1 MEPSGTLKTVSCAS
15 PIPGRPGGFSHAV
28 WRPAGL
34 IYVAFLL
41 AGLLAGRLG
50 APAAVA
56 AGGVACIAGAVA
68 FGSRLPA
75 LRVAGRQLLI
85 SQEMAAGEPM
95 GGPPRTAAAPAS
107 SP

>member
-1 MEPSGTLKTVSCAS
+1 MVPDELR
-15 PIPGRPGGFSHAV
+15 GRVMATYSMMFMGMAPFGA
-28 WRPAGL
+28 L
-34 IYVAFLL
+34 I

-56 AGGVACIAGAVA
+56 AGGTACIAGAVF

-85 SQEMAAGEPM
+85 SQETAAGDPM
-95 GGPPRTAAAPAS
+95 GGPPRTGAASAS
-107 SP
+107 SR